1 MVSLTVVEQLA
12 LRAWADGHHAAV
24 SLTHP
29 KKGEEIILLT
39 TQKSATLKELT
50 DVSEGLAAIN
60 LPRKIF
66 TVDAI
71 PLLGAGKTDYAKA
84 TELAAKLN
92 A

>member
-1 MVSLTVVEQLA
+1 LA
-12 LRAWADGHHAAV
+12 LKAWADAHHAAV

-39 TQKSATLKELT
+39 TQKQATLKQL
-50 DVSEGLAAIN
+50 SEVAEGVAAIN

-66 TVDAI
+66 IVEAI
-71 PLLGAGKTDYAKA
+71 PLLGAGKTDYAKV

-92 A
+92 TEQPR